1 MVKIEDV
8 KQQQSREGQR
18 KLKRGNL
25 RLERNEATVSPSLR
39 VRKSEEDRRNTVM
52 VFSQNRDMG
61 NCCHWQNGDMNLS
74 RLHLR
79 YCFKAQI

>member
-39 VRKSEEDRRNTVM
+39 VRKSEEDRRTQSWFLVRTEIWVIAATGKM
-52 VFSQNRDMG
+52 E
-61 NCCHWQNGDMNLS
+61 
-74 RLHLR
+74 
-79 YCFKAQI
+79 I

>member
-18 KLKRGNL
+18 KLNRGNL

-39 VRKSEEDRRNTVM
+39 VRKSEEDRRTRSWFLVRTEIWVIAATGKM
-52 VFSQNRDMG
+52 E
-61 NCCHWQNGDMNLS
+61 
-74 RLHLR
+74 
-79 YCFKAQI
+79 I

>member
-1 MVKIEDV
+1 MVEIEDV

-39 VRKSEEDRRNTVM
+39 VRKSEEDRRTRSWFLVRTEIWVIAATGKM
-52 VFSQNRDMG
+52 E
-61 NCCHWQNGDMNLS
+61 
-74 RLHLR
+74 
-79 YCFKAQI
+79 I

>member
-18 KLKRGNL
+18 KLKHGNL

-39 VRKSEEDRRNTVM
+39 VRKSEEDRRTRSWFLVRTEIWVIAATGKM
-52 VFSQNRDMG
+52 E
-61 NCCHWQNGDMNLS
+61 
-74 RLHLR
+74 
-79 YCFKAQI
+79 I